1 MIQDVSEKLKG
12 DPFKKKRS
20 ERTSCV
26 KIDIIRKQLRYS
38 EIFHVGYLK
47 MTIKKGEDDDKIHVG
62 FWGYPT
68 KNPKGHLD
76 LDESLAER
84 IRAMKPQ
91 SSVEKQIR
99 MDGWMEPRRF

>member
-1 MIQDVSEKLKG
+1 
-12 DPFKKKRS
+12 
-20 ERTSCV
+20 
-26 KIDIIRKQLRYS
+26 
-38 EIFHVGYLK
+38 

-99 MDGWMEPRRF
+99 MDGWNPEDSSHLEHLATPVSFPYQSYQTLVRRPPTGIG